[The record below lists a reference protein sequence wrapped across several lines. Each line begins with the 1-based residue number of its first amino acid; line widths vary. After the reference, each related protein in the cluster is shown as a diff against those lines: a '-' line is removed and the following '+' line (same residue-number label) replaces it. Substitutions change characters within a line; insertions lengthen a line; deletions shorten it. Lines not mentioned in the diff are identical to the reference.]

1 MIRGKNI
8 GSIFKMKNAIQL
20 KNIKF
25 SEWNSEETN
34 CFQAMVYF
42 KGKKVGMVG
51 NDGRGGC
58 TWVQPL
64 EGFEGFKEFRDYC
77 KAFADAHKEEY
88 YETFTI
94 LDLIFEEW
102 LEAHYA
108 KKDKARMQRQFEKGI
123 CYTKDES
130 KGTFAV
136 LTFNRGTTKV
146 TISQMIM
153 STNGRDMLKRSC
165 EKLIT
170 EGNVILN
177 TNLKFI

>member
-1 MIRGKNI
+1 MR
-8 GSIFKMKNAIQL
+8 NAIQL

-34 CFQAMVYF
+34 CFQAIVYF
-42 KGKKVGMVG
+42 KGKKVGIVG
-51 NDGRGGC
+51 NEGHGGC

-64 EGFEGFKEFRDYC
+64 EDMQAFKEFRAEC
-77 KAFADAHKEEY
+77 EAFAEANKEEY
-88 YETFTI
+88 YETYTI

-102 LEAHYA
+102 LEEYYA
-108 KKDKARMQRQFEKGI
+108 KKDKARMQREFNKGI

-136 LTFNRGTTKV
+136 LTFSKGKSKV

-165 EKLIT
+165 DKLIA

>member
-1 MIRGKNI
+1 MRNQIE
-8 GSIFKMKNAIQL
+8 L

-34 CFQAMVYF
+34 CFQAVVYF

-64 EGFEGFKEFRDYC
+64 EGLDGFKDFRAQC
-77 KAFADAHKEEY
+77 EAFSEANKDEY
-88 YETFTI
+88 YETYTI

-108 KKDKARMQRQFEKGI
+108 KKDKARMQREFNKGI
-123 CYTKDES
+123 CYTKNEGA
-130 KGTFAV
+130 GTFAV
-136 LTFNRGTTKV
+136 MTFKKGTTKV
-146 TISQMIM
+146 TISELLK
-153 STNGRDMLKRSC
+153 SANGRDVLRRSY
-165 EKLIT
+165 EKLILD
-170 EGNVILN
+170 GAKVLN
-177 TNLKFI
+177 DNLKFA

>member
-1 MIRGKNI
+1 
-8 GSIFKMKNAIQL
+8 MKNAIQL

-64 EGFEGFKEFRDYC
+64 EDMQSFKEFRAEC
-77 KAFADAHKEEY
+77 EAFAEANKEEY
-88 YETFTI
+88 YETYTI

-102 LEAHYA
+102 LEEYYA
-108 KKDKARMQRQFEKGI
+108 KKDKARMQREFNKGI

-136 LTFNRGTTKV
+136 LTFSRGKSKV
-146 TISQMIM
+146 TIAEMQKSEQ
-153 STNGRDMLKRSC
+153 GRGLLQRSY
-165 EKLIT
+165 EKLIAD
-170 EGNVILN
+170 GNKVLN
-177 TNLKFI
+177 TNLNFSI

>member
-1 MIRGKNI
+1 
-8 GSIFKMKNAIQL
+8 MKNAIEL

-34 CFQAMVYF
+34 CFQATIYF
-42 KGKKVGMVG
+42 KGKKFGIAYNEGHGGPTDVQHVG
-51 NDGRGGC
+51 
-58 TWVQPL
+58 TI
-64 EGFEGFKEFRDYC
+64 EEYKEFRNYC
-77 KAFADAHKEEY
+77 QSFADAHKDEY
-88 YETFTI
+88 YETYTI

-102 LEAHYA
+102 LEEYYA
-108 KKDKARMQRQFEKGI
+108 KKDKARMQREFNKGI

-136 LTFNRGTTKV
+136 LTFSKGKSKV
-146 TISQMIM
+146 TIPQMIM

-165 EKLIT
+165 EKLIA

>member
-1 MIRGKNI
+1 
-8 GSIFKMKNAIQL
+8 
-20 KNIKF
+20 
-25 SEWNSEETN
+25 
-34 CFQAMVYF
+34 MVYF
-42 KGKKVGMVG
+42 KGKKVGVVG

-64 EGFEGFKEFRDYC
+64 EDIQAFKEFRAEC
-77 KAFADAHKEEY
+77 EAFAEANKEEY
-88 YETFTI
+88 YETYTI

-102 LEAHYA
+102 LEEYYA
-108 KKDKARMQRQFEKGI
+108 KKDKARMQREFNKGI

-136 LTFNRGTTKV
+136 MTFSKGKSKV

-153 STNGRDMLKRSC
+153 STNGRDTLKRSC
-165 EKLIT
+165 EKLIA